1 MLSIGRMRAEFQ
13 TALGQLLE
21 MGYQVAATPGTAEY
35 YIAQSK
41 GSGGGDSNVGDAD
54 RSDLTHSP
62 PYFSRLSGADSG
74 SAVDSSALFAH
85 IAVLA
90 KPTDSSISSSSSSS
104 ADTSNRSPS
113 PAAGS
118 VLDWIKERKIDLVI
132 NIPEGSTR
140 GDEVTSGYLMRRA
153 AVDFGTSL
161 LTNIKY
167 SRLALPCL
175 VLSCLAALYILF
187 HHRRLH
193 QCLC

>member
-1 MLSIGRMRAEFQ
+1 MRAEFQ

-41 GSGGGDSNVGDAD
+41 GPDLGGGDADKGDLA
-54 RSDLTHSP
+54 HSP
-62 PYFSRLSGADSG
+62 PYFSRLTGAD

-85 IAVLA
+85 IVVLA
-90 KPTDSSISSSSSSS
+90 KPTDSCSSSSSSS
-104 ADTSNRSPS
+104 AATASNSAPS

-118 VLDWIKERKIDLVI
+118 VLDWIKDRKVDLVI
-132 NIPEGSTR
+132 NIPEGTTH

-161 LTNIKY
+161 LTNIK
-167 SRLALPCL
+167 
-175 VLSCLAALYILF
+175 
-187 HHRRLH
+187 
-193 QCLC
+193 